1 MKRNILNYTV
11 LLSLVFSTF
20 TSFGQNN
27 FEETRVKNVILM
39 IGDGMGIPQI
49 YHAMT
54 AVADNLNIER
64 STNTAIVVT
73 RSANDDVTDSAAAGT
88 AIATGTKTNNGSIG
102 VDANGKPLKS
112 ILKIAEENG
121 LSTGVVAT
129 SDITHA
135 TPASFI
141 ANVANRGQASEI
153 AAQFISSGVDVF
165 IGGGYDTFAKRKDGK
180 NLVDSLKA
188 HNYQVITSP
197 EEVASAKGV
206 KVAGLLYPE
215 HAPKMIDGRG
225 DMLSTSTAKAIEI
238 LSQNDKGFFL
248 MVEGSQIDWGG
259 HDNNIDYIHTE
270 LLDFDKAVGVAI
282 DYAEK
287 NPKTLVI
294 VVADHETGG
303 LTLVEHS
310 VTKGKME
317 PDFSTTHHS
326 ATPVG
331 LYAYGK
337 GADSFKGFIDNTDI
351 FRLMLNAYQFKTH
364 TK

>member
-1 MKRNILNYTV
+1 MKRNISV
-11 LLSLVFSTF
+11 LALLTLITIGFYSNA
-20 TSFGQNN
+20 QNTPDEN
-27 FEETRVKNVILM
+27 RTKNIILM
-39 IGDGMGIPQI
+39 IGDGMGIPQL
-49 YHAMT
+49 YYTMT
-54 AVADNLNIER
+54 AVADNLNIVR

-102 VDANGKPLKS
+102 VDTDGKPVKS
-112 ILKIAEENG
+112 ILKLAEENG

-129 SDITHA
+129 SDVTHA

-197 EEVASAKGV
+197 EEVASAKGD

-215 HAPKMIDGRG
+215 HAPRMLDGRG

-259 HDNNIDYIHTE
+259 HDNNIDYIRTE
-270 LLDFDKAVGVAI
+270 LLDFDKAVGVAL
-282 DYAEK
+282 DYAQK
-287 NPKTLVI
+287 NPQTLVI
-294 VVADHETGG
+294 IVADHETGG

-310 VTKGKME
+310 VTKGKLE
-317 PDFSTTHHS
+317 PEFSTEHHS
-326 ATPVG
+326 ASPVA
-331 LYAYGK
+331 LYAFGK
-337 GADSFKGFIDNTDI
+337 GADMFKGLIDNTDI
-351 FRLMLNAYQFKTH
+351 FKLMLNAYQFKNSI
-364 TK
+364 K